1 MTNVELKEVFGRLGQ
16 IQDIDRNRSGSTESV
31 VLRPE
36 GEVDAI
42 NAIAATRTLAQC
54 GLTLLKAKRAVEA
67 VIAGDEI
74 ALVLPKVISRDRL
87 VEDLTAAGMQSSFL
101 RKRLSKKSKSVAGK
115 WVRKVREGAGL
126 TQEQFAVVYGVDLK
140 TLQKYEQCASI
151 PATSVLSYF
160 QMIEADPQAVKR
172 MRIEG

>member
-1 MTNVELKEVFGRLGQ
+1 MFGQLGHVQEVS
-16 IQDIDRNRSGSTESV
+16 RNRSGSEVSV
-31 VLRPE
+31 ILRSE
-36 GEVDAI
+36 GEVNAI

-74 ALVLPKVISRDRL
+74 ALFLPKVISRDRL
-87 VEDLTAAGMQSSFL
+87 VEDFAAAGMQSSFL
-101 RKRLSKKSKSVAGK
+101 RKRLSMKSKSVAGK

-160 QMIEADPQAVKR
+160 QLIEANPQAVKH
-172 MRIEG
+172 MRFEG